1 MSNVESNAQLMIS
14 SQWSTIIN
22 KSKSFTKKRIWSQM
36 TIDVDY
42 EEQQRKRVR
51 EEQERVNNIYET
63 LQKIIEIRRLLF
75 SIGQYE
81 LEEGEI
87 I

>member
-22 KSKSFTKKRIWSQM
+22 KNKSLTKKRIWSQM
-36 TIDVDY
+36 TIDLDY
-42 EEQQRKRVR
+42 EEQQKKRVR
-51 EEQERVNNIYET
+51 KQKERVNNIHET

-75 SIGQYE
+75 SIGEYE

-87 I
+87 L